1 MHTLIRS
8 IAIVLGL
15 FSLTACDQLAS
26 APPPSAAEL
35 IIGKWQFEKLELPK
49 ADLDRLESHERAQ
62 LAQMQ
67 LQLKMMR
74 YNFFNDGTYSMDME
88 LSEEFNE
95 NIERGNYRLVNDG
108 AVLMTEHKSEKSN
121 KLKSS
126 EMSVL
131 RLSADTLLL
140 TEQKGKGSM
149 LFLRGK

>member
-1 MHTLIRS
+1 MPKQDPRIVPKRQHIYAGS
-8 IAIVLGL
+8 I
-15 FSLTACDQLAS
+15 T
-26 APPPSAAEL
+26 PAEL
-35 IIGKWQFEKLELPK
+35 IVGKWQFEKVELPK

-95 NIERGNYRLVNDG
+95 NMQRGNYRLINDG
-108 AVLMTEHKSEKSN
+108 AVLVTEYTKENSN
-121 KLKSS
+121 KTKTS

-131 RLSADTLLL
+131 RLSADSLLL
-140 TEQKGKGSM
+140 SEKKDQGSM
-149 LFLRGK
+149 LFLRSK